1 MPLTMPLDAIGAGVP
16 EQAAI
21 GSVLGILNDRALV
34 YGWVVGQAGKGTH
47 AVVTN
52 EEGLPVAWPLDHLGD
67 AHVLRVTP
75 GAPLMLTVD
84 SNEANVH
91 ALRNFVGCLGL
102 TEHGPVVCLGG
113 PRDAWRHRVPTYVDL
128 RTGEIRD
135 DMAAVAARA
144 VWLTTWSL
152 SMKGT
157 DDQMTRVIGS
167 PDWPPVARQQ
177 S

>member
-16 EQAAI
+16 QQAAL
-21 GSVLGILNDRALV
+21 GSVLGILNDRTLV
-34 YGWVVGQAGKGTH
+34 YGWVVGQGAQGTH

-52 EEGLPVAWPLDHLGD
+52 EDGLPVAWSLNHIGV
-67 AHVLRVTP
+67 ASVLLVTP
-75 GAPLMLTVD
+75 GAPLLLTVD

-91 ALRNFVGCLGL
+91 VLRDFVGCLGL
-102 TEHGPVVCLGG
+102 TEHGPMLCVGG
-113 PRDAWRHRVPTYVDL
+113 PRDAWGHRVPTYVDL

-152 SMKGT
+152 SMEGA
-157 DDQMTRVIGS
+157 DHQMTRIIGN
-167 PDWPPVARQQ
+167 PDWPAVARQQ
-177 S
+177 R